1 MKLEPGIYRIRHKR
15 KGEFVAN
22 LIGVEATKPGDPDDA
37 FLRVQINTAQ
47 VLDEHGEF
55 VDGPYSWMANAKV
68 RIDGRKTTPPVTE
81 KLLRPSLILGME
93 RI

>member
-1 MKLEPGIYRIRHKR
+1 MTLEPGVYRIRHKR

-22 LIGVEATKPGDPDDA
+22 VIGVEETKPGDPDDA
-37 FLRVQINTAQ
+37 FLRVKIDT
-47 VLDEHGEF
+47 GE
-55 VDGPYSWMANAKV
+55 GSPYAWMANAKV
-68 RIDGRKTTPPVTE
+68 MIYGKKTTPPVTE